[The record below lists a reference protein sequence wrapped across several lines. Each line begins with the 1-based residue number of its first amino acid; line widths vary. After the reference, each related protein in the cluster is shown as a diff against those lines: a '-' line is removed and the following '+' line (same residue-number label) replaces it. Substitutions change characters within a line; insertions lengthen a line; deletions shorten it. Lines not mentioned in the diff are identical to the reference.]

1 MSTYSPRPGTALIA
15 VGDDGQAGCPPG
27 TVDCDL
33 AGTGPAAA
41 VAVAAVSAW
50 RGAPAV
56 RTRHVAA
63 VRRALDMAAAIRGD
77 QPPRRAV
84 RGLG

>member
-1 MSTYSPRPGTALIA
+1 MSTHSPRPGTALISA
-15 VGDDGQAGCPPG
+15 SDAGQAGCQRG

-33 AGTGPAAA
+33 AGAGPAAA

-56 RTRHVAA
+56 RTRHMAA
-63 VRRALDMAAAIRGD
+63 VRRALDMTAAIRGD

>member
-1 MSTYSPRPGTALIA
+1 MSTHSPRPGTALISA
-15 VGDDGQAGCPPG
+15 GDAGQAGCPPG

-33 AGTGPAAA
+33 GAGPAAA

-56 RTRHVAA
+56 RTRQVAA

-77 QPPRRAV
+77 RPPWRAV

>member
-1 MSTYSPRPGTALIA
+1 MSTHSPRPGTALISA
-15 VGDDGQAGCPPG
+15 GDAGPGGCPPG

-33 AGTGPAAA
+33 PGLGSAAA

-56 RTRHVAA
+56 RTRHVTA
-63 VRRALDMAAAIRGD
+63 VRR
-77 QPPRRAV
+77 
-84 RGLG
+84 